1 MNETLRRLR
10 AQFGYDWQHVIE
22 IGGEVTHELNPD
34 SVCNIDVRDDVI
46 RFTINERGSRAGV
59 RLTLKLVSV
68 RDVVLD

>member
-1 MNETLRRLR
+1 MNETLKRLR
-10 AQFGYDWQHVIE
+10 AQFGYNSRNVLE
-22 IGGEVTHELNPD
+22 FGGEVTHELNPD

-46 RFTINERGSRAGV
+46 RLTINERGSRDGV